1 MTTRFK
7 PPIIPAAF
15 FGIVL
20 GLAGLGNA
28 WNAAHQLWHMPALV
42 GEAHH
47 PPDRSGRRNH
57 FIWPSNLAAPLPVLD
72 SRSSASR
79 PPAA

>member
-1 MTTRFK
+1 MTSRFK

-28 WNAAHQLWHMPALV
+28 WRAAHRVWQAPAFV
-42 GEAHH
+42 G
-47 PPDRSGRRNH
+47 
-57 FIWPSNLAAPLPVLD
+57 
-72 SRSSASR
+72 
-79 PPAA
+79 